1 LSWQEEFLFTF
12 DLLVALSIRRIKV
25 SANQE
30 AKKIAVEEIK
40 DLISNAKS
48 IVLVDY
54 KGITVAQDT
63 ALRKDLRANNITY
76 KVIKN
81 TLFKKACEQL
91 GITGFDEALNG
102 TTAFAFGVEDETA
115 APRLVKKAM
124 KEYNTLSIKAG
135 YYNGAAV
142 DVKTVET
149 LASVP
154 SKEQLVAQ
162 LLYVLNA
169 PVASLARAFKAIAE
183 KE

>member
-1 LSWQEEFLFTF
+1 M
-12 DLLVALSIRRIKV
+12 

-30 AKKIAVEEIK
+30 AKKVAVEEIK
-40 DLISNAKS
+40 KLIESSKS

-54 KGITVAQDT
+54 RGITVSQDT
-63 ALRKDLRANNITY
+63 TLRKNLRDNNVVY

-102 TTAFAFGVEDETA
+102 TTAFAFGLDDETV
-115 APRLVKKAM
+115 APRMIKNAM
-124 KEYNTLSIKAG
+124 KDYTSLSVKAG
-135 YYNGAAV
+135 YYNNKAINASE
-142 DVKTVET
+142 VEV
-149 LASVP
+149 LATIP

-183 KE
+183 KKD